1 MRPTDSEDLTKAP
14 AKPNGVHEN
23 GGTRKRGA
31 AKPVPAAAADPQKLA
46 GFAGLAPPAMDAQ
59 MWPVHAVV
67 WLRPDLTAAAPHSS
81 GLRIE
86 RRHRVPVPDFLQPVV
101 TPAAGPRLLARECDP
116 LPPNLPPGMPQCD
129 LSPLGWDPRAACAVA
144 GKEVLK

>member
-1 MRPTDSEDLTKAP
+1 MRPTDSDDLAKVP

-31 AKPVPAAAADPQKLA
+31 GKSAPGTATDPQKLA
-46 GFAGLAPPAMDAQ
+46 GFAGVPPPAVNAP

-67 WLRPDLTAAAPHSS
+67 WLQPDLTAAAPHSS

-86 RRHRVPVPDFLQPVV
+86 RRHRVPVPDFVHPVV
-101 TPAAGPRLLARECDP
+101 TPAAGQRLLAQEGDP
-116 LPPNLPPGMPQCD
+116 LPPNLPQAMPQCD
-129 LSPLGWDPRAACAVA
+129 LSPLGWDPRTACAVVGREA
-144 GKEVLK
+144 LK